1 MKCKI
6 VSTLLSSTKTKNS
19 DAHCLL
25 LHRMSSCETFIGL
38 QELKGGAFVDT
49 FQPFQIGKSLVDHCN
64 KGLSE
69 REEIQYLK
77 SSTYKIVN
85 SPMVVVLHPFKSK
98 VVCCMYLLESFWNS
112 IYSRAIMLF
121 HVRYY
126 ILHAK

>member
-1 MKCKI
+1 MAIRWRNYLILYLKYLVGNFEKIVFVKCKI
-6 VSTLLSSTKTKNS
+6 VSTWLSSTKTKTS

-85 SPMVVVLHPFKSK
+85 SPLVVILHPFKTK
-98 VVCCMYLLESFWNS
+98 CYVWRM
-112 IYSRAIMLF
+112 
-121 HVRYY
+121 
-126 ILHAK
+126 